1 MALVVEREAAEA
13 PRLALEASWYTDPGI
28 FERERTA
35 VFARTW
41 QYACHG
47 SALRRAGDFVA
58 FTIGKVPLLAVRDRQ
73 GAVRCFHNVCRH
85 RAHALAEGC
94 GNRAFIVCPYHGW
107 RYDLDGRL
115 RSAPGEDR
123 VPGFDRSAIAL
134 GEVRTE
140 IFCGFVFVNL
150 DPQAAPMAQ
159 WYPGVEEELRAFV
172 PGIDALAPVDEVVVP
187 EACNWKVSVE
197 NYSECYHCKLTHP
210 TFSSGVIDPDSYD
223 IRPQGHCLRH
233 TTRSAQSEAMTYAI
247 DVQNAHAADYS
258 SWYLWPTFSFQ
269 VYPGNVLNT
278 YLWRAEDHRS
288 VTVTR
293 GWYTPGGAPSEA
305 IDRLA
310 AQDRATTVAEDIKIV
325 ESVQRGLD
333 SGVYEPG
340 LLVIDPD
347 GGVMSEHSIAAIHGW
362 LREALA

>member
-1 MALVVEREAAEA
+1 MALVSEQTNPVEPKR
-13 PRLALEASWYTDPGI
+13 ALEAFWYTDPAI
-28 FERERTA
+28 FEREREA
-35 VFARTW
+35 VFGRTW
-41 QYACHG
+41 QFACHA
-47 SALRRAGDFVA
+47 SALKRAGDFVA
-58 FTIGKVPLLAVRDRQ
+58 FAIGKVPHLAVRDRQ
-73 GAVRCFHNVCRH
+73 GAVRCYHNVCRH
-85 RAHALAEGC
+85 RAHGLAEGC

-123 VPGFDRSAIAL
+123 VPGFDRSTIAL
-134 GEVRTE
+134 SEVRAE
-140 IFCGFVFVNL
+140 VFCGFVFVNL
-150 DPQAAPMAQ
+150 DAGAAPMAH
-159 WYPGVEEELRAFV
+159 WYPGVEQELRAFV
-172 PGIDALAPVDEVVVP
+172 PDIEALAPVSHVVVE

-197 NYSECYHCKLTHP
+197 NYSECYHCRLTHP

-233 TTRSAQSEAMTYAI
+233 TTRSAGADSMTYAI
-247 DVQNAHAADYS
+247 DAQNAHAGEYS
-258 SWYLWPTFSFQ
+258 SWFLWPTFSFQ

-278 YLWRAEDHRS
+278 YLWRCSEHRS

-293 GWYTPGGAPSEA
+293 GWYTPGGKPSEA

-310 AQDRATTVAEDIKIV
+310 AQDRATTVAEDISIV

-333 SGVYEPG
+333 SGAYEPCP
-340 LLVIDPD
+340 LVIDPA
-347 GGVMSEHSIAAIHGW
+347 GGVLSEHSIAAIHGW